1 MVLIVKRKLVQK
13 EVKFDLLELT
23 LDTLWE
29 VAKVEDIV
37 RFSGGGEEV
46 RRHPAV
52 NLHGSLTYRLRCLTY
67 SRREVHEKPG
77 QDLLQKIKS
86 NLIIVS
92 T

>member
-1 MVLIVKRKLVQK
+1 MVFIVKLKVVQT
-13 EVKFDLLELT
+13 EVKFYQLELT

-29 VAKVEDIV
+29 VTKVENVV

-52 NLHGSLTYRLRCLTY
+52 NFHGSLTYGLRRLAHGG
-67 SRREVHEKPG
+67 REIHEKPS

-86 NLIIVS
+86 NLIFVS